1 MEGGTSAR
9 SKLSSVTRY
18 MLAGFIVIVTLVG
31 GVGVWA
37 AQTEIAGA
45 VIASGLVVVESNVK
59 KVQHPTGGVVG
70 EIYVKDG
77 DLVRAG
83 DLLLR
88 LDETVTRANLQ
99 MIVKQLDELIVRE
112 ARLKAERDA
121 AKSVVFPTSLDD
133 RRETPPIQEMF
144 NGEQSLFE
152 SRRDSREG
160 QKAQLRERVVQL
172 DQEFA
177 GVSGQIAAKAR
188 EIDLIGKQLKD
199 LETLEEKQLVTTATM
214 VALRREAARLEGEHG
229 QLTAAAAQTRG
240 KVTEINLQ
248 ILRID
253 QDMRTEV
260 VKELRETQSRLNE
273 FFERKVAAEDQLRRV
288 ELRAP
293 QSGKVH
299 QLSVHTVGGVINP
312 SEPAMLIVP
321 DSDKLIVEAKIAPQ
335 DIDQVLHSHTARIR
349 FAAFNQRTTP
359 ELDGNIRSVAADLT
373 QDPRSGDSYYTARV
387 DISDQELARLE
398 GNKLVP
404 GMPAEVLIKTHDRTA
419 LSYFT
424 KPLQDQIVRAF
435 RER

>member
-1 MEGGTSAR
+1 
-9 SKLSSVTRY
+9 LSGVTRY
-18 MLAGFIVIVTLVG
+18 MLAGFVAIVTLVG

-77 DLVRAG
+77 DVVRAG

-99 MIVKQLDELIVRE
+99 MITKQLDELVVRE
-112 ARLKAERDA
+112 VRLKAERDGV
-121 AKSVVFPTSLDD
+121 KSVEFPGSLNARKDTPTI
-133 RRETPPIQEMF
+133 REIF
-144 NGEQSLFE
+144 SGERNLFE

-160 QKAQLRERVVQL
+160 QKAQLRERITQL

-177 GVSGQIAAKAR
+177 GVSGQVAAKTR

-199 LETLEEKQLVTTATM
+199 LETLEEKQLVTAATM

-260 VKELRETQSRLNE
+260 VKELGETQSRQSE
-273 FFERKVAAEDQLRRV
+273 FFERKVAAEDQLKRV

-299 QLSVHTVGGVINP
+299 QLSVHTVGGVVNP

-321 DSDKLIVEAKIAPQ
+321 DSDKLVVEAKINPQ
-335 DIDQVLHSHTARIR
+335 DIDQVLQSRTARIR

-359 ELDGNIRSVAADLT
+359 ELDGEIGSIAADLT
-373 QDPRSGDSYYTARV
+373 QDPRSGDSYYTARINIPV
-387 DISDQELARLE
+387 AELARLE

-404 GMPAEVLIKTHDRTA
+404 GMPAEVLIKTHERTA
-419 LSYFT
+419 LSYFI
-424 KPLQDQIVRAF
+424 KPLQDQIARAF

>member
-1 MEGGTSAR
+1 LNAR
-9 SKLSSVTRY
+9 KDTPTIR
-18 MLAGFIVIVTLVG
+18 
-31 GVGVWA
+31 
-37 AQTEIAGA
+37 EIF
-45 VIASGLVVVESNVK
+45 SG
-59 KVQHPTGGVVG
+59 
-70 EIYVKDG
+70 
-77 DLVRAG
+77 
-83 DLLLR
+83 
-88 LDETVTRANLQ
+88 
-99 MIVKQLDELIVRE
+99 
-112 ARLKAERDA
+112 ER
-121 AKSVVFPTSLDD
+121 
-133 RRETPPIQEMF
+133 
-144 NGEQSLFE
+144 NLFE

-160 QKAQLRERVVQL
+160 QKAQLRERITQL

-177 GVSGQIAAKAR
+177 GVSGQVAAKTR

-199 LETLEEKQLVTTATM
+199 LETLEEKQLVTAATM

-260 VKELRETQSRLNE
+260 VKELGETQSRQSE
-273 FFERKVAAEDQLRRV
+273 FFERKVAAEDQLKRV

-299 QLSVHTVGGVINP
+299 QLSVHTVGGVVNP

-321 DSDKLIVEAKIAPQ
+321 DSDKLVVEAKINPQ
-335 DIDQVLHSHTARIR
+335 DIDQVLQSRAARIR

-359 ELDGNIRSVAADLT
+359 ELDGEIGSIAADLT
-373 QDPRSGDSYYTARV
+373 QDPRSGDSYYTARINIPV
-387 DISDQELARLE
+387 AELARLE

-404 GMPAEVLIKTHDRTA
+404 GMPAEVLIKTHERTA
-419 LSYFT
+419 LSYFI
-424 KPLQDQIVRAF
+424 KPLQDQIARAF